1 MEPEVSIIVPT
12 YNRANILAKSLNSL
26 LLNNASTNSFEV
38 ILVDDGS
45 TDTTFDIIKS
55 LERTY
60 TVPIVYILQ
69 DHKGPAA
76 ARNKGIAASKGKII
90 IFLDDDIIVDR
101 GFVEEHINGHNKY
114 PGENVAIQG
123 IIQWSEELKITPF
136 MKFYERIISD
146 YAYLNDGTEVESII
160 THNVS
165 FIKSFLDKYEGF
177 DETFPYAAF
186 EDTDLTL
193 RLRKY
198 GLKVLLYKKAIGKHY
213 HPITVKEGCKRQ
225 ECIGEAYT
233 LLIKNHP
240 YLKRV
245 NLSYPEFIR
254 IKIEHFILTCVYP
267 LLAILSAVGWR
278 YPLNR
283 YYRIKC
289 YLAFLQ
295 GARKKDTQLTLPT
308 I

>member
-1 MEPEVSIIVPT
+1 VKPEVSIIIPT
-12 YNRANILAKSLNSL
+12 YNRAGIIEKSLNSL

-60 TVPIVYILQ
+60 TIPIVYILQ
-69 DHKGPAA
+69 DHKGPAV
-76 ARNKGIAASKGKII
+76 ARNKGIAAAKGKII
-90 IFLDDDIIVDR
+90 IFLDDDIIVDH

-114 PGENVAIQG
+114 PGENVAVQG

-136 MKFYERIISD
+136 MKFYEKKISD
-146 YAYLNDGTEVESII
+146 YAYLSDGTEVESII

-165 FIKSFLDKYEGF
+165 FIKSFLDKYGGF
-177 DETFPYAAF
+177 DESFLYAAS

-193 RLRKY
+193 RLRQY
-198 GLKVLLYKKAIGKHY
+198 GLKVLLYKRAIGKHY
-213 HPITVKEGCKRQ
+213 QMISIREGCKR
-225 ECIGEAYT
+225 EERIGKAYT
-233 LLIKNHP
+233 ILIKNHP
-240 YLKRV
+240 YLKKV
-245 NLSYPEFIR
+245 NLSYREFIR
-254 IKIEHFILTCVYP
+254 IKIEHLFLTCMYP
-267 LLAILSAVGWR
+267 LFVIVSAVGWR

-289 YLAFLQ
+289 YLAFLY
-295 GARKKDTQLTLPT
+295 GTRKKDTR
-308 I
+308 